1 VAVGRRE
8 AALRRPS
15 PVLGTSTYDR
25 YGSAAAVLGSNEIVS
40 LTPLS
45 PIRGHQ
51 LGPTDKEICRIL
63 AHRDRLD
70 ALKEPARE
78 GAHQRKDHHSGRCAG
93 PEKNSATA
101 ADFMWDDRRI
111 AKPSTY
117 RPDGGPCDPHRR
129 MTASAKCCGAH
140 PF

>member
-1 VAVGRRE
+1 MADPVAVGRRE

-15 PVLGTSTYDR
+15 PVLGTSRYDR
-25 YGSAAAVLGSNEIVS
+25 YGSAVAVLGSNEIVS

-78 GAHQRKDHHSGRCAG
+78 GAHQRKDYHSGR
-93 PEKNSATA
+93 SAH
-101 ADFMWDDRRI
+101 ADRGEHGAEHHDKHDPGVVHAPGKEFRNCRRLHM
-111 AKPSTY
+111 
-117 RPDGGPCDPHRR
+117 G
-129 MTASAKCCGAH
+129 
-140 PF
+140 